1 MVGGWCTGVLGSTFR
16 KDFLGAE
23 SSEVRLAEF
32 KGQKDLLAGGENKHP
47 ESGGRQGGLW
57 AGRGGQGLAI
67 QLDFA
72 RSLDF
77 TLRGKGRVRP
87 VGLMGVSSAQR
98 RPRGDWVPVLRKVLW
113 VTLAFPVVPS
123 LQVGSH

>member
-1 MVGGWCTGVLGSTFR
+1 MVHRGVGKYFPERLLGGRVLRGETCR
-16 KDFLGAE
+16 IQGAE
-23 SSEVRLAEF
+23 GPSGRRREQTPRVRRE
-32 KGQKDLLAGGENKHP
+32 AGRPVG
-47 ESGGRQGGLW
+47 
-57 AGRGGQGLAI
+57 GRGGQGLAI

>member
-1 MVGGWCTGVLGSTFR
+1 M
-16 KDFLGAE
+16 GAE

-32 KGQKDLLAGGENKHP
+32 KGRKDLLAGGENKHGGP

-57 AGRGGQGLAI
+57 GGRGGQGLAI
-67 QLDFA
+67 QLDFV

-77 TLRGKGRVRP
+77 TLRGKGGVRP

-123 LQVGSH
+123 LQVGSC